1 MKKFNLLIMLMM
13 FFITSAAA
21 LASGPD
27 FYIEDIRPVTMSL
40 EGYFPE
46 DSYVDVYVDLVNYGD
61 AGKMNVEMGLYK
73 LTWMQEVGF
82 MPLTFQPLSLVTE
95 TGNCVAGESNVN
107 TKEVSLSRGE
117 TASVLFS
124 VKVPAIGVSSE
135 ETYGL
140 GVTTYLRCYTESN
153 QDTGQ
158 TDNAAIKV
166 RVRDF
171 ESNPVKA
178 REDKVD
184 ILLREYGC
192 PISWK
197 QEVVCEKYIL
207 DPGLLGIYWCEQS
220 IKNAYSEG
228 SCGSDLMNVY
238 GYNEDYTGY
247 EDDDNIRVQRESF
260 DENGNEILS
269 DSAYDH
275 DCAYYENHA
284 TEYPGEAFKC
294 WLTTKKKIIRRIIWI
309 GGIIALLAFFA
320 FIYFRAKGSST
331 RITHVYQDAPRG
343 RER

>member
-95 TGNCVAGESNVN
+95 TDNCVAGESNVN

-171 ESNPVKA
+171 ESNPHLA
-178 REDKVD
+178 RQDEVD
-184 ILLREYGC
+184 ILIREAGC
-192 PISWK
+192 PIDFRDSGS
-197 QEVVCEKYIL
+197 CAKYIQN
-207 DPGLLGIYWCEQS
+207 GGGWHKYWCGTEIRNS
-220 IKNAYSEG
+220 VYEG
-228 SCGSDLMNVY
+228 ACAIETWNRY

-247 EDDDNIRVQRESF
+247 DESDNIYIQRDSV
-260 DENGNEILS
+260 DENGNELLS
-269 DSAYDH
+269 NSVYDH

-284 TEYPGEAFKC
+284 AEYPGEAFKC
-294 WLTTKKKIIRRIIWI
+294 WLTAKKKVIRRIFWI
-309 GGIIALLAFFA
+309 GGIVALLALFA
-320 FIYFRAKGSST
+320 FIYFKAKGSST
-331 RITHVYQDAPRG
+331 RITHVYQDVPRG